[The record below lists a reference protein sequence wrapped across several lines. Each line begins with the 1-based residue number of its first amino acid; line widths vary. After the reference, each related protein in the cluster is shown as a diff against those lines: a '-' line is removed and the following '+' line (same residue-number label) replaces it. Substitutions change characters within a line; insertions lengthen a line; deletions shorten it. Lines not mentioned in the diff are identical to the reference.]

1 MSPSFTHLRVHTEFS
16 LVDSLVRVQ
25 DLVSAC
31 AERGLPAVALTDE
44 CNLFAMV
51 KFYRAAEAAGIK
63 PILGA
68 DLWLDEPTDRDQPSR
83 FTLLC
88 RDEDGFGNLTELIS
102 LAYTDGQHRG
112 QPRIHREWLT
122 PERCQGLIAL
132 SGGREGEVGRALVAG
147 RSPAAREALAWWQ
160 ERFPDAFY
168 LELIRTGREQ
178 EEDHIHAAVELA
190 ANTATP
196 VVASND
202 VRFLDRGHFEA
213 HETRVCIQDGRTLD
227 DPMRPRRYS
236 AQQYLKTPEEMAELF
251 SDLPEALE
259 NSVEIARRCNLTL
272 KLGEIHLPAPPMP
285 EGETSESYLIAESR
299 RGLEQ
304 RLRQIFPA
312 GTDDLES
319 QVRRYYERLDH
330 ELDVI
335 ISMGFP
341 GYFLI
346 VADFIRWAR
355 ENDVPVGP
363 GRGSGAGSLVAYALG
378 ITDLDPLAYDLLF
391 ERFLNPERVSMPDFD
406 VDFCMDGRDRVIEYV
421 AEKYGRE
428 KVSQIITYGTM
439 AARAVVRD
447 VGRVFGHGYS
457 YVDRVAKLIPF
468 EVGMTLE
475 KALEEEGEL
484 REEYEKDEEIR
495 QLIDRARNLEGL
507 SRQAGKHAG
516 GVVISPTVLTD
527 FTPLYVEPGGE
538 NTVTQLDKDDVE
550 SAGLVKFDFL
560 GLRTLTIIDHA
571 VKIANRQLEA
581 QGREPVDIDQV
592 PLDDPDTIKLLKECQ
607 TTAVFQLESRG
618 MKDLIRRL
626 QPDSFED
633 VVALVALFRPGPLQS
648 GMVDDFINR
657 KHGRAE
663 VSYPH
668 PDLEPVLEPTYG
680 VILYQEQVM
689 QIARVL
695 ADYTLG
701 EADILRR
708 AMGKKKAEE
717 MARQREVFL
726 SGAEKKGVDANT
738 AAYIFD
744 LIEKFAGYGFNKCVH
759 GDTRLV
765 EAHTGEPLTVAEM
778 FRARHSRMFFVHAED
793 TRGRLIPRKVEDIV
807 WNGRKTVYRLRTAQ
821 GHCIRA
827 TARHRF
833 RTWQGWSRLADLEVG
848 DRIAAARRLSVE
860 TEANWPREELIV
872 LAGLLT
878 EGNTCHPTTL
888 YYYSNESEL
897 IEDFVQ
903 AASHFPNTVAQV
915 STRADGRRLEARLN
929 TGRVTRFAPGHQPWN
944 ARTGTEIASVP
955 VSESEND
962 KCSGVYQWAQSLGI
976 LGKRATE
983 KQVPEVV
990 FRLRDENIALFL
1002 GRMWAGDGFIA
1013 SERQFTPYFATSSHQ
1028 LAEDVRIL
1036 LLRLGV
1042 PCGVHGKQFRYR
1054 GGTRTGYTVHLV
1066 GDGAVERFQQRIGPH
1081 IVGRDAQLETLR
1093 QYVASVAR
1101 RQTSVDTLP
1110 AEIREWVNEQRLKL
1124 GYTWKALE
1132 EASGVSMKE
1141 FQGGGSA
1148 KKKGFGRQTIQRLA
1162 AFVGSERLEQA
1173 ANADLFWDRVVAIEE
1188 WGKADTYDLTVENDH
1203 NYVADG
1209 LVTHNSHSAAYA
1221 LLSYQTAWLKAH
1233 HPAAFM
1239 ASTLSADMDN
1249 TDKVVVLIDECRAMD
1264 LEVKPPD
1271 VNESDHAFG
1280 VDRDGAIRYGLGA
1293 IKGVGQAAVEVI
1305 LGEREQ
1311 NGPFKDLEDFCRRVD
1326 LQKVNR
1332 RVIEAMIRAGVMD
1345 NLGPNRASLT
1355 AALPECLQR
1364 AEQVRRASEAGQN
1377 DMFGLAEPE
1386 PAQEQESPAIPEIA
1400 EWDELDRLAAEKET
1414 LGLYLTGHP
1423 IRQFEDDLER
1433 VVSARVGTLV
1443 TASEPGTGS
1452 RSGQRNVRVA
1462 GLAVE
1467 MRKRGGRMQLTLDDR
1482 TGRIEI
1488 MLFEDTH
1495 RRFQHLLS
1503 KDALLVVDGKLSFD
1517 EFINGWRIT
1526 AREITTMDEAREAAV
1541 RGLVVEWQAD
1551 GPDRQLPEALR
1562 ETLSPFRGGGC
1573 RVTVHYRNGTAEV
1586 MVPLGEQWQVH
1597 PANTLLMQ
1605 LERLDGICGVRR
1617 VYRRALPETE
1627 TA

>member
-1 MSPSFTHLRVHTEFS
+1 MSPRFAHLRVHTEYS
-16 LVDSLVRVQ
+16 LVDSLVRVK
-25 DLVSAC
+25 DLVAAC
-31 AERGLPAVALTDE
+31 AERELPAVALTDE

-68 DLWLDEPTDRDQPSR
+68 DLWLDEPADRDQPSR

-88 RDEDGFGNLTELIS
+88 RNQEGFGNLTELIS
-102 LAYTDGQHRG
+102 LAYTQGQHRG
-112 QPRIHREWLT
+112 QPRIHRDWLT
-122 PERCQGLIAL
+122 PTRCQGLIAL
-132 SGGREGEVGRALVAG
+132 SGGREGEIGRALVSG
-147 RSPAAREALAWWQ
+147 RSPAAREALEWWR
-160 ERFPDAFY
+160 ERFPEAFY
-168 LELIRTGREQ
+168 MELSRTGREN
-178 EEDHIHAAVELA
+178 EEDYIHAAVELA
-190 ANTATP
+190 AHTATP

-202 VRFLDRGHFEA
+202 VRFLDQEDFEA

-236 AQQYLKTPEEMAELF
+236 AQQYLKTPTEMAELF
-251 SDLPEALE
+251 EDLPEALE

-272 KLGEIHLPAPPMP
+272 KLGEIHLPDPPMP
-285 EGETSESYLIAESR
+285 EGETSESYLVAEAR
-299 RGLEQ
+299 RGLEG
-304 RLRQIFPA
+304 RLRQILPA
-312 GTDDLES
+312 DTEGLEDK
-319 QVRRYYERLDH
+319 VRGYYERLDH

-447 VGRVFGHGYS
+447 VGRVFGHGYG

-475 KALEEEGEL
+475 KALKEEGEL
-484 REEYEKDEEIR
+484 CEEYESDEEIR
-495 QLIDRARNLEGL
+495 QLIDRARSLEGL
-507 SRQAGKHAG
+507 ARQAGKHAG

-571 VKIANRQLEA
+571 VKIANRQLEQ
-581 QGREPVDIDQV
+581 QGKPLVDIDQI
-592 PLDDPDTIKLLKECQ
+592 PLDDPSSIKLLKECQ

-695 ADYTLG
+695 AGYTLG

-717 MARQREVFL
+717 MARQREVFM
-726 SGAEKKGVDANT
+726 SGAEKQGVARDT
-738 AAYIFD
+738 AAHIFD
-744 LIEKFAGYGFNKCVH
+744 LIEKFAGYGFNK
-759 GDTRLV
+759 
-765 EAHTGEPLTVAEM
+765 
-778 FRARHSRMFFVHAED
+778 
-793 TRGRLIPRKVEDIV
+793 
-807 WNGRKTVYRLRTAQ
+807 
-821 GHCIRA
+821 
-827 TARHRF
+827 
-833 RTWQGWSRLADLEVG
+833 
-848 DRIAAARRLSVE
+848 
-860 TEANWPREELIV
+860 
-872 LAGLLT
+872 
-878 EGNTCHPTTL
+878 
-888 YYYSNESEL
+888 
-897 IEDFVQ
+897 
-903 AASHFPNTVAQV
+903 
-915 STRADGRRLEARLN
+915 
-929 TGRVTRFAPGHQPWN
+929 
-944 ARTGTEIASVP
+944 
-955 VSESEND
+955 
-962 KCSGVYQWAQSLGI
+962 
-976 LGKRATE
+976 
-983 KQVPEVV
+983 
-990 FRLRDENIALFL
+990 
-1002 GRMWAGDGFIA
+1002 
-1013 SERQFTPYFATSSHQ
+1013 
-1028 LAEDVRIL
+1028 
-1036 LLRLGV
+1036 
-1042 PCGVHGKQFRYR
+1042 
-1054 GGTRTGYTVHLV
+1054 
-1066 GDGAVERFQQRIGPH
+1066 
-1081 IVGRDAQLETLR
+1081 
-1093 QYVASVAR
+1093 
-1101 RQTSVDTLP
+1101 
-1110 AEIREWVNEQRLKL
+1110 
-1124 GYTWKALE
+1124 
-1132 EASGVSMKE
+1132 
-1141 FQGGGSA
+1141 
-1148 KKKGFGRQTIQRLA
+1148 
-1162 AFVGSERLEQA
+1162 
-1173 ANADLFWDRVVAIEE
+1173 
-1188 WGKADTYDLTVENDH
+1188 
-1203 NYVADG
+1203 
-1209 LVTHNSHSAAYA
+1209 SHSAAYA

-1233 HPAAFM
+1233 YPAAFM
-1239 ASTLSADMDN
+1239 ASTLSSDMDN
-1249 TDKVVVLIDECRAMD
+1249 TDKVVILIDECRAMG

-1280 VDRDGAIRYGLGA
+1280 VDADGAIRYGLGA

-1305 LGEREQ
+1305 LGERRT
-1311 NGPFKDLEDFCRRVD
+1311 NGPYRDLEDFCRRVD

-1345 NLGPNRASLT
+1345 NLGPNRASLA
-1355 AALPECLQR
+1355 AALSECLQR

-1377 DMFGLAEPE
+1377 DMFGLAEPAVVE
-1386 PAQEQESPAIPEIA
+1386 EESHAAIPEIA

-1433 VVSARVGTLV
+1433 VVSARVGSLV
-1443 TASEPGTGS
+1443 TAAEPGSGG
-1452 RSGQRNVRVA
+1452 RGGQRKVRVA

-1467 MRKRGGRMQLTLDDR
+1467 MRKRGGRVQLTLDDR
-1482 TGRIEI
+1482 TGRIEV
-1488 MLFEDTH
+1488 MLFEDIY
-1495 RRFQHLLS
+1495 RRFAHLLA
-1503 KDALLVVDGKLSFD
+1503 KDALLVVDGRLSFD

-1541 RGLVVEWQAD
+1541 RGLVVEWHAD
-1551 GPDRQLPEALR
+1551 GPDRTLPENLR
-1562 ETLSPFRGGGC
+1562 ETLSPFCGGGC
-1573 RVTVHYRNGTAEV
+1573 RVTVHYRNGSAEV

-1597 PANTLLMQ
+1597 PANSLLMQ
-1605 LERLDGICGVRR
+1605 LERLNGISRVRR
-1617 VYRRALPETE
+1617 IYRRTLPEVAE
-1627 TA
+1627 A